1 MPDFNW
7 TCPHCGKPQVVTDRN
22 YSARSGFF
30 EVTPLAEGDVGFVL
44 NAIGCLDKN
53 CGRLTFTAELR
64 KWLHRD
70 NGTSSWK
77 LGSSLQMWRLLPE
90 STAISQPD
98 YIPEP
103 LRQDYV
109 EACRIVAQSPK
120 ASATLARRCLQG
132 MIRDFCGISKSSLD
146 AEIKTLRERV
156 DAGSAPSGVTYES
169 VDAIDH
175 VRSVGNIGAHMQ
187 KEIDLIIEV
196 EPGEAQALIGLIEM
210 LFSEWY
216 VAKHQRQEKLAAIA
230 AIAAGKKAQIEESKV
245 QKAQKQAETGTT

>member
-1 MPDFNW
+1 
-7 TCPHCGKPQVVTDRN
+7 
-22 YSARSGFF
+22 
-30 EVTPLAEGDVGFVL
+30 
-44 NAIGCLDKN
+44 
-53 CGRLTFTAELR
+53 
-64 KWLHRD
+64 
-70 NGTSSWK
+70 
-77 LGSSLQMWRLLPE
+77 
-90 STAISQPD
+90 
-98 YIPEP
+98 
-103 LRQDYV
+103 
-109 EACRIVAQSPK
+109 
-120 ASATLARRCLQG
+120 
-132 MIRDFCGISKSSLD
+132 
-146 AEIKTLRERV
+146 V